1 MEYQGLAYVELAGT
15 AVLMGVAL
23 SLGVLAI
30 SRRFAQA
37 KGTRLVLPVGFAGGV
52 LPFVVGWFTHFFAS
66 EACALLHLLGGGG
79 GVERIAM
86 ARNYGYIEIAML
98 ISVADAKNQ
107 LSQLIR
113 AVEDGEEVIIT
124 RSGKPVAQLTPAP
137 TGTRKVRLG
146 TMRNRIVLKPGWDAP
161 ITEEQF
167 FKGEF

>member
-1 MEYQGLAYVELAGT
+1 MFLRVLQGYQGRRDGGVGGEFGGVGVGWQAGCRGAGT
-15 AVLMGVAL
+15 G
-23 SLGVLAI
+23 
-30 SRRFAQA
+30 
-37 KGTRLVLPVGFAGGV
+37 
-52 LPFVVGWFTHFFAS
+52 
-66 EACALLHLLGGGG
+66 
-79 GVERIAM
+79 ERIAI
-86 ARNYGYIEIAML
+86 ARNSGYIGIAML

-137 TGTRKVRLG
+137 TGARKVRLG

-167 FKGEF
+167 FKGDF